1 MVRFGVSTVVQYC
14 PITFTVRR
22 IRINDLR
29 DRSKAQNPSC
39 GRQLRHTS
47 HPAKTILS
55 QKFIVLRVP
64 SPESTWTYTKTLFRA
79 HLM

>member
-1 MVRFGVSTVVQYC
+1 MVRFGVSTVVQSC
-14 PITFTVRR
+14 PITFTVRH
-22 IRINDLR
+22 IRIKDLR
-29 DRSKAQNPSC
+29 DRPRAQNPSC

-64 SPESTWTYTKTLFRA
+64 SIRIDLDVHEPA
-79 HLM
+79 PAGPV